1 MMKKDSKDSLPPSKA
16 DAGGEQENFLSR
28 WSRLKAAERAGIEPQ
43 SSVGDA
49 SHVVADASATD
60 DPPGS
65 REQPELTDADMP
77 PLESLSGESDVSGFL
92 AKGISE
98 GLRRAALR
106 KLFHSPK
113 FNVCDGLDDYCDDFT
128 NFAPLGSTI
137 TADMRHQVERIE
149 RFVKHRLDESQND
162 IGKSAESEQF
172 GAVVEP
178 QPEVERSPDDG
189 LAEVEDDGKDA

>member
-1 MMKKDSKDSLPPSKA
+1 MTKKESTNSFTPSKP
-16 DAGGEQENFLSR
+16 DAGSEQENFLSR
-28 WSRLKAAERAGIEPQ
+28 WSRLKAAERAGIEPEP
-43 SSVGDA
+43 SGGDP

-60 DPPGS
+60 PPGP
-65 REQPELTDADMP
+65 REEPELTDADMP

-92 AKGISE
+92 AKGVSE

-137 TADMRHQVERIE
+137 TADMRHHMERIE
-149 RFVKHRLDESQND
+149 RFVKDRLDESPD
-162 IGKSAESEQF
+162 DAGESTESEQF

-178 QPEVERSPDDG
+178 QLDVARSPDDG